1 MRKAFILT
9 LSILLTTQAF
19 SQKDVTAK
27 ADKAFETGR
36 YFEAIDLYKYAYA
49 KARDKEQKAEIV
61 FMTAE
66 CYRLIQDNR
75 QSEIWFNKAIKRR
88 YPNPIAILY
97 LADAKRANGNY
108 EEARV
113 EYKNYLELVPDDN
126 RATKGLE
133 SCELALE
140 WMENPTRYKVVNMYY
155 FNSRQSDYGP
165 AYAKDDY
172 SQVVFTS
179 SREGATGNKI
189 SNVTG
194 EYYSDIFKTRV
205 DRKGN
210 WSEPVPL
217 GEEVNTE
224 FDEGAMATNG
234 KCNTMYFTSFRED
247 QDGNMVCK
255 IFTSNKEGIDW
266 GKSEALNILA
276 DSITIGHPA
285 ISPDELTLLFSANMR
300 GGKGKKDLWK
310 VTRADKNADW
320 GTLVNMGEQINT
332 EGDEVFPYIH
342 SDGTLYFSSNGHPG
356 MGGLDLFMATPQ
368 SDGSW
373 TVENM
378 KVPLNS
384 PADDFGIIFETEKE
398 RGYLSSNR
406 PGGRGGDDIYQFSL
420 PPIEFNLLG
429 TVRNQKTENV
439 IAGADITLIGSDGT
453 NLSKKTESDGT
464 FTFKLTPNTDY
475 RIVAKRGG
483 FLNSKDKETTKGM
496 TSSKEFRIDI
506 FMSPDDS
513 RIDLPGI
520 MYDFG
525 KWNLRPESLVALE
538 ELVEILNDNPN
549 ITIEIGSHTDF
560 RGSDQANTDLS
571 AKRAQSV
578 VDFLVTYGVD
588 QERLSSKGYG
598 ESMPKEIDKSIAKKY
613 DFLNEGDVLTEAFI
627 SRLSSEEQREICH
640 QINRRTDFGLTGRDY
655 VRKIQRRR

>member
-75 QSEIWFNKAIKRR
+75 QAEIWFNKAIKRR

-97 LADAKRANGNY
+97 LADAMRANGNY

-165 AYAKDDY
+165 AYAKDDF

-224 FDEGAMATNG
+224 FDEGAMATND

-247 QDGNMVCK
+247 PDGNMVCK
-255 IFTSNKEGIDW
+255 IFTSNKEGIEW

-368 SDGSW
+368 SDGTW

-384 PADDFGIIFETEKE
+384 PADDFGIIFEAEKE

-560 RGSDQANTDLS
+560 RGSDQANTELS

-627 SRLSSEEQREICH
+627 NRLSSEEQKEICH

>member
-1 MRKAFILT
+1 MRKVFILT
-9 LSILLTTQAF
+9 LSLLLTTQAF

-75 QSEIWFNKAIKRR
+75 QSEIWYNKAIKRR

-97 LADAKRANGNY
+97 LADALRANGNY
-108 EEARV
+108 EEAQV
-113 EYKNYLELVPDDN
+113 EYKNYIELVPDDN
-126 RATKGLE
+126 RASKGLE
-133 SCELALE
+133 SCQLALE
-140 WMENPTRYKVVNMYY
+140 WMENPTRYKVVNMLY
-155 FNSRQSDYGP
+155 FNSKQSDYGP

-224 FDEGAMATNG
+224 FDEGAMATNI

-247 QDGNMVCK
+247 QDANMVCK

-266 GKSEALNILA
+266 GKSEALNIMA

-310 VTRADKNADW
+310 VTRASKNADW
-320 GTLVNMGEQINT
+320 GTAVNMGEQINT

-342 SDGTLYFSSNGHPG
+342 SDGTLYFASNGHPG

-368 SDGSW
+368 NDGSW
-373 TVENM
+373 TIENM

-384 PADDFGIIFETEKE
+384 PADDFGIIFEAEKE

-429 TVRNQKTENV
+429 TVRNQKTEQV
-439 IAGADITLIGSDGT
+439 IAGADLTLIGSDGT

-560 RGSDQANTDLS
+560 RGSDQANTELS

-578 VDFLVTYGVD
+578 VDFLITYGVD

-613 DFLNEGDVLTEAFI
+613 DFLNEGDVLSEAFI
-627 SRLSSEEQREICH
+627 TRLSSEEQREICH

>member
-1 MRKAFILT
+1 MRKAFTLT

-224 FDEGAMATNG
+224 FDEGAMATNN

-613 DFLNEGDVLTEAFI
+613 DFLNEGDVLTEVFI

>member
-9 LSILLTTQAF
+9 LTILLTTQAF
-19 SQKDVTAK
+19 SQKEVTAK

-97 LADAKRANGNY
+97 LADAMRANGNY

-133 SCELALE
+133 SCQLAIE
-140 WMENPTRYKVVNMYY
+140 WMENPTRYKIVNMYY

-217 GEEVNTE
+217 GEDVNTE

-247 QDGNMVCK
+247 QDANMVCK
-255 IFTSNKEGIDW
+255 IYTSNKEGIDW

-320 GTLVNMGEQINT
+320 GTAVNMGEQINT

-368 SDGSW
+368 SDDSW

-384 PADDFGIIFETEKE
+384 PADDFGIIFEAEKE

-429 TVRNQKTENV
+429 TVRNQKSENV

-560 RGSDQANTDLS
+560 RGSDQANTELS

-613 DFLNEGDVLTEAFI
+613 DFLNEGDVLNEAFI
-627 SRLSSEEQREICH
+627 NRLSSEEQREICH